1 MKFSIKKKTLLT
13 KLQLL
18 SKAVPSR
25 TTLPI
30 IGSALFTCKQ
40 NILYI
45 RATDLEIS
53 INLNCNIENG
63 EDGCVAMPVGKLL
76 EITNVLPETNISFTV
91 SDIGKVNIEC
101 NYGKYTIMG
110 QQHEEFPSEQK
121 IENNKE
127 FIVSA
132 NELKDIISK

>member
-1 MKFSIKKKTLLT
+1 MKFSINKTNLLT

-30 IGSALFTCKQ
+30 IGSALFTCKK
-40 NILYI
+40 NILNI

-63 EDGCVAMPVGKLL
+63 EDGCVAVPVGKLL
-76 EITNVLPETNISFTV
+76 EITNVLPSLLISI
-91 SDIGKVNIEC
+91 S
-101 NYGKYTIMG
+101 
-110 QQHEEFPSEQK
+110 
-121 IENNKE
+121 
-127 FIVSA
+127 SA
-132 NELKDIISK
+132 PRR